1 MKRTESIGIPPLR
14 DGNRVIS
21 SNSGKAGVLNSYFKS
36 VFTAEDTSTIP
47 NKGTSPLPD
56 IDDTSF
62 TVVGIAK
69 QLELLKPMK
78 ASGPDQIS
86 PWILKTFAHPCAAML
101 QRIFQQSYDSSCLPE
116 DWKRAVV
123 IPIYKKGDK

>member
-1 MKRTESIGIPPLR
+1 MT
-14 DGNRVIS
+14 
-21 SNSGKAGVLNSYFKS
+21 
-36 VFTAEDTSTIP
+36 TIP

-56 IDDTSF
+56 IDDISF

-69 QLELLKPMK
+69 QLELLKPMN

-86 PWILKTFAHPCAAML
+86 PWVLKNFAHPCAAIL

-116 DWKRAVV
+116 DWKRAC
-123 IPIYKKGDK
+123 GHSHL